1 MNSIYISWLR
11 WDKSMSTNER
21 KKLPSALVALIRL
34 RATDLPKK
42 EVRVSTVVPMT
53 PPTMPMAPPMMPV
66 ALWAEVSSLMSNTF
80 FCINTTVPFSFW
92 PLLMSPVTPE
102 NIFATLLTTTLH
114 LCFGKWEKSPWLV
127 RNQSRSGEYL

>member
-1 MNSIYISWLR
+1 
-11 WDKSMSTNER
+11 MSTNER

-66 ALWAEVSSLMSNTF
+66 AL
-80 FCINTTVPFSFW
+80 
-92 PLLMSPVTPE
+92 
-102 NIFATLLTTTLH
+102 
-114 LCFGKWEKSPWLV
+114 
-127 RNQSRSGEYL
+127 